1 MSLSRRVP
9 RTGSLSILLCTVLL
23 SAAAQGA
30 AKGHPAS
37 ARKAVQAAATIE
49 ADFAALAS
57 QKPWACRAQSK
68 PPAMPAGWTAE
79 ADRCAWQE
87 RLRMRRWSGPGDVA
101 DNACLSRQAHWW
113 AWARANAVSAPGP
126 SAWRSEWQAHS
137 LDDSAAVEKRIMILQ
152 RAQDGRWNVTE
163 WRWDPSPRPDT
174 RRWQEGRWALLVAR
188 AAALRQPV
196 QRETQTVA
204 AILDAN
210 IGARAGETTQQRWQ
224 WEAGGMCLRSDLAT
238 LGPQQLQ
245 LPYSVDDSRLEQRSA
260 MQLQLAR
267 RYPKANWLTPFRLV
281 PGKRRA
287 GGGARFYA
295 IWVDAKVLKGQLWIP
310 VKGDAPMVRVR
321 IDAPVAPGTT
331 PETLARMG
339 SVLELELA
347 ALAGQWSRFDE

>member
-1 MSLSRRVP
+1 LSLSLRVRR
-9 RTGSLSILLCTVLL
+9 TAFHSILLCTVLL

-30 AKGHPAS
+30 AKGHPIS
-37 ARKAVQAAATIE
+37 ARKAVQAAAPIE
-49 ADFAALAS
+49 SDFAALAS
-57 QKPWACRAQSK
+57 QKPWTCRSQSMA
-68 PPAMPAGWTAE
+68 PPLPAGWTAE

-87 RLRMRRWSGPGDVA
+87 RLRVRRWTGPANVA
-101 DNACLSRQAHWW
+101 DKSCLSQQAHWW
-113 AWARANAVSAPGP
+113 AWARASAVSAPVP
-126 SAWRSEWQAHS
+126 SAWRSEWEVHS
-137 LDDSAAVEKRIMILQ
+137 LDDSAAIEKRIMILR
-152 RAQDGRWNVTE
+152 RAEDGRWNVTE

-188 AAALRQPV
+188 AGVLRQAV
-196 QRETQTVA
+196 QRETRTVG

-210 IGARAGETTQQRWQ
+210 IGARAGEKNQQRWQ
-224 WEAGGMCLRSDLAT
+224 WEAGGLCLRSDLAT

-267 RYPKANWLTPFRLV
+267 RYPKANWLTTFRLV
-281 PGKRRA
+281 PGKGRA

-295 IWVDAKVLKGQLWIP
+295 IWIDGGVLKGQLWIP

-321 IDAPVAPGTT
+321 IDTPVAAGTT
-331 PETLARMG
+331 PDALTRMG
-339 SVLELELA
+339 SVLEQELA